1 MKPYILPLAD
11 PDADL
16 ETVGGKGASLARL
29 LSAGFPVPDG
39 FHITTEA
46 YRRFV
51 AANDLQPVIEAAL
64 AELDTSSAG
73 ALEGASKRIS
83 QIFSSVPIPAELS
96 GEILAA
102 YTALSG
108 TGLPDAAVA
117 VRSSATAEDLP
128 EASFAGQQET
138 YLNVRGADQ
147 LHEAVRKCWA
157 SLWTARAISYRA
169 RQNVSTQRVDLAVV
183 VQRMV
188 PAEAAGI
195 LFTVNPLNGRRDE
208 VLINAA
214 WGLGEAVVG
223 GEVTPDTITVNK
235 STGKV
240 ISRETA
246 EKQIL
251 TVQNET
257 GTHEQPVPL
266 ALQNQPV
273 LSDQQASELTGIA
286 IKIEVLF
293 GLPVDIEWALAGA
306 EFAILQARPVTA
318 LAEPPVEW
326 KGQDPKGIYMRASVV
341 DLMPR
346 PLSPLFATWGIEALR
361 RQMQPL
367 GKKLTGL
374 NPVLAEDYFTTIN
387 QYAYGNARMPA
398 KSLGWILFGLMPAM
412 GRLIRRMGAIWR
424 EEFHPFY
431 KAFVD
436 GLKDIRP
443 SSMSAEQLWGS
454 SQQVMDQAAYYVTGL
469 LFATMGA
476 SAGSEMLLIRVYNRF
491 ARREGDPD
499 ATVLL
504 MGWDNIPIRAEKS
517 LYDLAMWAQ
526 ENSELTRYLLAA
538 PAGRLAAQ
546 IPPLPLFIEDKVP
559 SHQYDVPGWKEFVD
573 RFHDHLRQYGHI
585 IYQLDI
591 AESLPM
597 EDPTAMLET
606 VRMYLRGE
614 GTNPHERQQASE
626 QRRIQTAESALSRLR
641 GFKRWALRTAL
652 KWGHSMAS
660 VREDALAEIG
670 LGYPYLRRLLLEL
683 GQRLTARGVIEQ
695 AGDIFML
702 QTDEINALVHGA
714 SMDLK
719 AQVEERRAFLIRM
732 QREIPPPMIPI
743 KDRVYGVKM
752 DTYIPQSGDT
762 GADNQLK
769 GVPASAGRVTA
780 PACVLLGPQDFDQM
794 RPGDVLVAGTTTP
807 AWTPLFAMAS
817 AVVTDIGGPL
827 SHGSIVAREYG
838 IPAVMGTGVATRRIR
853 SGQLITVDGSAG
865 TVTLE

>member
-1 MKPYILPLAD
+1 MKPIILPLAD
-11 PDADL
+11 TRADL
-16 ETVGGKGASLARL
+16 ETVGGKGASLAKL

-51 AANDLQPVIEAAL
+51 AANDLQPAIEAAL
-64 AELDTSSAG
+64 AEIDPSSAG
-73 ALEGASKRIS
+73 AFDGASRRIS
-83 QIFSSVPIPAELS
+83 QIFASAPIPAELS
-96 GEILAA
+96 SEILAA
-102 YTALSG
+102 YSVLSG
-108 TGLPDAAVA
+108 TVQPDMAVA

-138 YLNVRGADQ
+138 YLNVHGGDH
-147 LHEAVRKCWA
+147 LLEAVRKCWA

-169 RQNVSTQRVDLAVV
+169 RQNVFAQRVDLAVV

-223 GEVTPDTITVNK
+223 GEVTPDTIAVSK

-246 EKQIL
+246 EKQIM

-257 GTHEQPVPL
+257 GTHEQPVPD
-266 ALQNQPV
+266 ALKSQPV
-273 LSDQQASELTGIA
+273 LNDQKAGELA
-286 IKIEVLF
+286 DVVLRIEELF
-293 GLPVDIEWALAGA
+293 GLPVDIEWALAGG
-306 EFAILQARPVTA
+306 EFFILQARPVTA
-318 LAEPPVEW
+318 VAEPPIEW

-346 PLSPLFATWGIEALR
+346 PLSPLFATWGMEAMR

-398 KSLGWILFGLMPAM
+398 KSLGWVLFGLMPAM
-412 GRLIRRMGAIWR
+412 TRLIRRMGAIWR
-424 EEFHPFY
+424 EEFYPQY
-431 KAFVD
+431 KAFAA

-443 SSMSAEQLWGS
+443 STMSTEELWHNC
-454 SQQVMDQAAYYVTGL
+454 QTIMDQAAYYVTGL

-476 SAGSEMLLIRVYNRF
+476 SVGSEMLLTRVYNRF
-491 ARREGDPD
+491 VKREGDPD

-517 LYDLAMWAQ
+517 LYDLAIWAQ
-526 ENSELTRYLLAA
+526 EDGELTRYLLTTPAA
-538 PAGRLAAQ
+538 DLAAQ
-546 IPPLPLFIEDKVP
+546 IPPLPLFADDRVP
-559 SHQYDVPGWKEFVD
+559 SQECDVPGWKEFVD
-573 RFHDHLRQYGHI
+573 RFHIHLRQFGHTV
-585 IYQLDI
+585 YQLDI

-614 GTNPHERQQASE
+614 GANPHERQQASE
-626 QRRIQTAESALSRLR
+626 QKRIQTADSALSRLK

-670 LGYPYLRRLLLEL
+670 LGYPYLRRLLLGL
-683 GQRLTARGVIEQ
+683 GQRFSARGVIQQ
-695 AGDIFML
+695 AEDVFML
-702 QTDEINALVHGA
+702 RTDEVDALVRGG

-719 AQVEERRAFLIRM
+719 TQVEDRKAFLIRM
-732 QREIPPPMIPI
+732 QKEIPPPMIPV
-743 KDRVYGVKM
+743 KDRVYGVKL

-769 GVPASAGRVTA
+769 GVPSSAGRVTA
-780 PACVLLGPQDFDQM
+780 PACVLLGPEDFDQM
-794 RPGDVLVAGTTTP
+794 CPGDVLVAGATTP